1 MTSISFR
8 QLSTPATHSDSDI
21 TFESLADR
29 LDRRHRLLSLSKLAE
44 SMGCTESAEDYQ
56 RMADALL

>member
-1 MTSISFR
+1 MTTIRFTSLAN
-8 QLSTPATHSDSDI
+8 QPATI

-29 LDRRHRLLSLSKLAE
+29 LDRRHRLLSLAKLAE
-44 SMGCTESAEDYQ
+44 SAGCPKSAEDYR